1 MLIDSSLF
9 LDVSDALGMGNPA
22 IVEKDYYVIVLLK
35 LLSGLSS
42 ETHSLVFTGGTALA
56 KSGIKTHRMSEDVDI
71 KIIPKNVLAGSSKAQ
86 MRKERRELH
95 QRVLENI
102 NSNAVFS
109 IESKPIIFDE
119 YRYQQFDIRY
129 PQAHSVIPCLRPFIK
144 LELIE
149 TLLYDDISLRAIS
162 SLTNEVLQKSPEIK
176 TMECTS
182 IVSTQAEKLVSMLRR
197 VASFTRD
204 KKRDDDPALIRHI
217 YDTYCI
223 QQAHQ
228 ADIESVV
235 PLVVKVIAE
244 DLARYGNQHVEFVQS
259 PIAELM
265 FGLNVLEENKIYE
278 ERFQQY
284 VVPMV
289 YGDIIITWQN
299 AFSVFKSFAKLV
311 LNNKSMS

>member
-56 KSGIKTHRMSEDVDI
+56 KSGIKTHRMSEDV
-71 KIIPKNVLAGSSKAQ
+71 
-86 MRKERRELH
+86 
-95 QRVLENI
+95 
-102 NSNAVFS
+102 
-109 IESKPIIFDE
+109 
-119 YRYQQFDIRY
+119 
-129 PQAHSVIPCLRPFIK
+129 
-144 LELIE
+144 
-149 TLLYDDISLRAIS
+149 
-162 SLTNEVLQKSPEIK
+162 
-176 TMECTS
+176 
-182 IVSTQAEKLVSMLRR
+182 
-197 VASFTRD
+197 
-204 KKRDDDPALIRHI
+204 
-217 YDTYCI
+217 
-223 QQAHQ
+223 
-228 ADIESVV
+228 
-235 PLVVKVIAE
+235 
-244 DLARYGNQHVEFVQS
+244 ARYGNQHVEFVQS